1 MRAGTK
7 EARRC
12 IEPNHG
18 FWLQLAQFEQELE
31 QRRQQHGHALAAEP
45 ACIDAEW
52 VRRSVARF
60 AAAPADV
67 GLGLPSSASS
77 VCLAIRCGV
86 DCWLGRGCDP
96 ATGRWLEAFAVHSV
110 GAGGR
115 GSAACEGALTGLR
128 ETLLSSDFMVDWA
141 CEISECTR
149 ARAGRRC
156 CAAAR
161 SVRSGRVAAELWGD
175 KCNPPLAHEGLRIV
189 RTILNAVCTV

>member
-1 MRAGTK
+1 MVRAGTK

-45 ACIDAEW
+45 AWIDAKW
-52 VRRSVARF
+52 VRRSVARY

-128 ETLLSSDFMVDWA
+128 ETLLSSEFMVDWA
-141 CEISECTR
+141 CEMHERELAAVAALLR
-149 ARAGRRC
+149 AV
-156 CAAAR
+156 CAADA
-161 SVRSGRVAAELWGD
+161 SLLSCGEQMQSTAG
-175 KCNPPLAHEGLRIV
+175 PLHEGLRIV
-189 RTILNAVCTV
+189 RTIVNAVCTV